1 WSPTPRIRSNLPF
14 ECEAEDHR
22 PHSLSNPWLVNLS
35 VRLFSVTVR
44 ATLSG
49 TPAGISASI
58 SSVTRTE
65 DPMSPT
71 RSVMTSSVILL
82 ASRPARAGSSV
93 TVPCK
98 RWGLDGVAGPGAGTA
113 GGVGTGPGGVTVPVF
128 PSTGWGDEVS
138 ALI

>member
-1 WSPTPRIRSNLPF
+1 MIFHRTTNNLRGHPWLRGARAVLPSGKPSLQSFTRLGRITY
-14 ECEAEDHR
+14 
-22 PHSLSNPWLVNLS
+22 SLSNPWLVNLS

-44 ATLSG
+44 TTLSG

-71 RSVMTSSVILL
+71 RCVMTSSVILL

-93 TVPCK
+93 TVP
-98 RWGLDGVAGPGAGTA
+98 
-113 GGVGTGPGGVTVPVF
+113 
-128 PSTGWGDEVS
+128 
-138 ALI
+138 